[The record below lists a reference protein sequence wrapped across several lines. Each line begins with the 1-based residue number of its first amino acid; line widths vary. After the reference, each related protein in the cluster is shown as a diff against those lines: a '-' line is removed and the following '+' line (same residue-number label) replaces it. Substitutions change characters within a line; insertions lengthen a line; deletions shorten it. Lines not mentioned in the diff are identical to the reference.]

1 MNKRPRWWPTVSLNL
16 KVWQRRVVF
25 ASVIG
30 VAALALWWPSLR
42 GAAPAG
48 PPTQLSLL
56 VPDDALE
63 DDVHVQAWQQAAA
76 ETGFAL
82 RVLSASQLM
91 RQRHPPQ
98 TLVLIVPDGVHTRMN
113 DALVAHL
120 QHLVHAGARLMLV
133 HDAGVATMDG
143 RYHPRQSRLSSLVGV
158 RYALYGELGPRMLG
172 EQVALID
179 AAAVALLQLPPGKL
193 MRAGSDSPLTS
204 AQPVPA
210 AAEDL
215 AVVSYHY
222 GRLGYMTFKTAGD
235 YTGRRL
241 MHGAGGNLIA
251 GVHRAGAGEVLFVN
265 LPLSFLK
272 LRTDGFFLHAF
283 LRFFA
288 QDMVGLPQ
296 LAPMANAQGAL
307 IMNWHIDSAAAVPAM
322 EKLRT
327 VGAFEQGPYSVH
339 LTAGPD
345 VDVPGDGLG
354 MDLARNA
361 TMRAWVQFFAARG
374 DEVGSHGGWI
384 HNEFGRRVDSQPREQ
399 SAALI
404 HRNTLVV
411 SQASGKPVRE
421 YSAPNG
427 NHPAWI
433 TAWLRER
440 GVLAYYF
447 TGDIGMPPTRSF
459 QDGQQGLRNAWAFP
473 VLSFGK
479 YAAFEEA
486 AAHQVPETEVAAW
499 LKDVA
504 DFCASTRTVRL
515 MYFHPP
521 GVANY
526 RNAFADWMQHTK
538 VLLANGSLRWTTMAQ
553 HADFSNRRLKT
564 TWSVQADGGTNH
576 STNNSGNNNSNS
588 STRGQ
593 LRLQAMNPESL
604 DSIGWLLPTTRY
616 AQPRVLEGPG
626 SVVRDGPYW
635 RVIAGKTMHLVVSTA
650 LLEPAMDNT
659 KTGTPQ
665 P

>member
-1 MNKRPRWWPTVSLNL
+1 VTKRLPFT
-16 KVWQRRVVF
+16 VWQRRAIFALVV
-25 ASVIG
+25 S

-42 GAAPAG
+42 LATPGG
-48 PPTQLSLL
+48 PPTHLSLL
-56 VPDDALE
+56 VPDDVQE
-63 DDVHVQAWQQAAA
+63 DNVQVQAWLQAAA

-82 RVLSASQLM
+82 QVISASQLM
-91 RQRHPPQ
+91 RQRDSAQ
-98 TLVLIVPDGVHTRMN
+98 ATVLILPDGLHTRMN

-120 QHLVHAGARLMLV
+120 QQLVRDGARLMLV

-143 RYHPRQSRLSSLVGV
+143 RYHPRQSRLSSLAGV
-158 RYALYGELGPRMLG
+158 RYALYGELGPGMLG

-179 AAAVALLQLPPGKL
+179 AAAVALLQIPPGKL
-193 MRAGSDSPLTS
+193 MREGSDSPLTS
-204 AQPVPA
+204 AQPAPA
-210 AAEDL
+210 AAEEL

-235 YTGRRL
+235 YAGRRL

-251 GVHRAGAGEVLFVN
+251 GVHRAGAGDVLFVN
-265 LPLSFLK
+265 LPLTFLK
-272 LRTDGFFLHAF
+272 LRTDGLFLHSF
-283 LRFFA
+283 LRYFA
-288 QDMVGLPQ
+288 QDLVGLPQ
-296 LAPMANAQGAL
+296 LAPMPNAQGAL

-322 EKLRT
+322 EKLHA

-354 MDLARNA
+354 MDLVRNT
-361 TMRAWVQFFAARG
+361 TMQAWVQFFAARG
-374 DEVGSHGGWI
+374 DEVGSHGGWT
-384 HNEFGRRVDSQPREQ
+384 HNEFGRLVDSQSREK
-399 SAALI
+399 SVAMI
-404 HRNTLVV
+404 SRNTQAV
-411 SQASGKPVRE
+411 SQASGKLVRE

-433 TAWLRER
+433 TSWLRER

-459 QDGQQGLRNAWAFP
+459 QDGQQGQPEAWAFP

-486 AAHQVPETEVAAW
+486 AAHQVPETDVAAW

-504 DFCASTRTVRL
+504 DFCANTRSVRL

-521 GVANY
+521 GVAIF
-526 RNAFADWMQHTK
+526 RQAFADWMRHTK
-538 VLLANGSLRWTTMAQ
+538 ALVANGSLRWTTMAQ

-564 TWSVQADGGTNH
+564 SWSMQADD
-576 STNNSGNNNSNS
+576 STSTST
-588 STRGQ
+588 STRTTRGS
-593 LRLQAMNPESL
+593 LRLLATNSESL
-604 DSIGWLLPTTRY
+604 DSMGWLLSTTRY

-626 SVVRDGPYW
+626 WVVRDGPFW
-635 RVIAGKTMHLVVSTA
+635 RIVAGKTTHLVVSTA
-650 LLEPAMDNT
+650 LLPPALDET
-659 KTGTPQ
+659 KTGAPQ